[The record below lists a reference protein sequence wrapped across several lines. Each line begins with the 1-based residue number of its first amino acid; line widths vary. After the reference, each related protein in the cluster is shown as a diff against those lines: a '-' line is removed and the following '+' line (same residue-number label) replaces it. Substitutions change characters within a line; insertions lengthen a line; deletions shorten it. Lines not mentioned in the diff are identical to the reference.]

1 MDPGPRMESWESTT
15 VSMESVFVSRVDR
28 FERDLEFGSEY
39 TVRDP
44 SSDPRSDTRRFERWK
59 NQKLLLE
66 NLRKA
71 NEPVSG
77 PLTRELV

>member
-1 MDPGPRMESWESTT
+1 MDPGPRMESWKSTT
-15 VSMESVFVSRVDR
+15 EEGIVRRIDR

-71 NEPVSG
+71 NEPESG